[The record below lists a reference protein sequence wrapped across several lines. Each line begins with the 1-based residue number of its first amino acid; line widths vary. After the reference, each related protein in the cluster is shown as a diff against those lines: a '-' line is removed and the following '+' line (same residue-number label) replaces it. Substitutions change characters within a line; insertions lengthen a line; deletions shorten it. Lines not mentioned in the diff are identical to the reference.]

1 MAIELKSRAELE
13 LMRHA
18 GRVVAEALETLAEAA
33 KPGVTL
39 EELDALAARL
49 IARHGVVSS
58 FLGYHGFPKVL
69 CASVNE
75 VVVHGIPGPRVL
87 QDGDIVGLDFG
98 VSWKGFHADAARTVP
113 VGTISAERQQLI
125 DVTREALE
133 RAVAAAVEGNR
144 LGDIGAAV
152 QTYVEAQGYSVVQD
166 FVGHGIGRQMHEEP
180 QVPNYGVAGR
190 GRRLKTGMVLALEPM
205 VNVGTWKVDV
215 LDDGWTVVTQ
225 DGKDSAHFENT
236 VALTAHGPEVLTR
249 L

>member
-33 KPGVTL
+33 RPGVTL
-39 EELDALAARL
+39 EELDTIAAGL
-49 IARHGVVSS
+49 IERYGVVSS

-113 VGTISAERQQLI
+113 VGTISAERQRLI
-125 DVTREALE
+125 DVTREGLE
-133 RAVAAAVEGNR
+133 RAVAVAVEGNR

-152 QTYVEAQGYSVVQD
+152 QTWVESQGYSVVQD

-180 QVPNYGVAGR
+180 QVPNYGLPGR
-190 GRRLKTGMVLALEPM
+190 GRRLKTGMVLAIEPM

-215 LDDGWTVVTQ
+215 QSDGWTVVTQ